1 MATTVTAI
9 AAAIFGVS
17 VVASGEGSVGFV
29 PGLGASPSVS
39 VDFFPDVAVVGGAS
53 AKSRVRLRKDWN
65 TNHAGGFD
73 SVRVV
78 PTVAMNA
85 WPDGDYGLVRKL
97 VTAELGDTTQV
108 DIATLDPNDPSR
120 AFVVGEAVDGETDVH
135 DAVAEASKSM
145 QHLVAMLDAK
155 ARKSPALVVVDRDA
169 SISPLGDDFTHAHV
183 GRPEEFDSLL
193 LSFLYKGPKKW
204 DVLWCDKGQ
213 AGVSASAARTPAL
226 RMTNKNWVGD
236 YDVYRWTGEDGMGGS
251 GLYAVSGTFLKN
263 LPTALRKNQFAD
275 ANEWLARLCR
285 SGDATCFSYL
295 ERKTEGSQ
303 GKLAARLG
311 GVSQQGLFTQ
321 ILWRDT
327 TVHVGGA
334 SEASLGA
341 LMVGGESAGEG
352 KALESFTVGS
362 ATELGKKRRP
372 RAKTTKTTSAKASSA
387 KTTSS
392 KASRAKTSSS
402 KASSAKTS
410 SSKKHYLGKSEG
422 AAKVVTLVHD
432 ASDDVLGTAKPA
444 SKHAKI
450 VGHHERKEARAADLL
465 HTLAP
470 KGKRAKETTAAKA
483 TAKATA
489 AKVTPKATANGS
501 KLTKKKVVDE
511 DDVDAMLDWWS
522 DVPETPMGSAK
533 SATAHPAQ
541 SSSTSSRSTGSRRAS
556 RNKTHKH
563 DTTTVVEDA
572 EVDAALDDALD
583 AASASFL
590 AKSETPV
597 PSSQQA
603 SHRKSVRASHT
614 QTRDSVTPSSETVA
628 SVPLSVPRGIETS
641 PVLEREGDSFA
652 DDQQT
657 RERTRLVSESVAKG
671 DARDMRAASRMTD
684 AAADLNAEG
693 GVAFVGEG
701 AITLHTISP
710 EEALKHVSRVHH
722 KEEVEAAEAAAE
734 LAKQEADVET
744 ARAKSEASDAVD
756 RGTELLD
763 AADES
768 YADIVD
774 ESYADIVGERDLSWR
789 SAVGE
794 REAGDADE
802 EEEEEPKEE
811 EDDDKTYEDNAEV
824 DYEEEEVSANAKP
837 ASRTFSKSLAKP
849 IARSSIKS
857 SSRSSTESKASTE
870 SKTSTESSAKSSG
883 SSRHISRP
891 PTLKRS
897 PHATDVHAKH
907 SSGSAAKT
915 PVHLHA
921 GSSSTGHHSE
931 RSTLG
936 SKGETVGDTVALS
949 PRAEARVVAKAAEAR
964 AEVAP
969 AVQIEVA
976 NGGAW
981 RSAFTEAQ
989 NQVAY
994 ATRNKAV
1001 FEPTTGPNAASLGA
1015 TYDSSFRNL
1024 YGQLGEAEL
1033 AALVA
1038 AADSS
1043 LDDFGPGSRPLAG
1056 DTEAPARY

>member
-1 MATTVTAI
+1 
-9 AAAIFGVS
+9 
-17 VVASGEGSVGFV
+17 
-29 PGLGASPSVS
+29 
-39 VDFFPDVAVVGGAS
+39 
-53 AKSRVRLRKDWN
+53 
-65 TNHAGGFD
+65 
-73 SVRVV
+73 
-78 PTVAMNA
+78 
-85 WPDGDYGLVRKL
+85 
-97 VTAELGDTTQV
+97 
-108 DIATLDPNDPSR
+108 
-120 AFVVGEAVDGETDVH
+120 
-135 DAVAEASKSM
+135 
-145 QHLVAMLDAK
+145 
-155 ARKSPALVVVDRDA
+155 
-169 SISPLGDDFTHAHV
+169 
-183 GRPEEFDSLL
+183 
-193 LSFLYKGPKKW
+193 
-204 DVLWCDKGQ
+204 
-213 AGVSASAARTPAL
+213 
-226 RMTNKNWVGD
+226 
-236 YDVYRWTGEDGMGGS
+236 
-251 GLYAVSGTFLKN
+251 
-263 LPTALRKNQFAD
+263 
-275 ANEWLARLCR
+275 
-285 SGDATCFSYL
+285 
-295 ERKTEGSQ
+295 
-303 GKLAARLG
+303 
-311 GVSQQGLFTQ
+311 
-321 ILWRDT
+321 
-327 TVHVGGA
+327 
-334 SEASLGA
+334 
-341 LMVGGESAGEG
+341 
-352 KALESFTVGS
+352 
-362 ATELGKKRRP
+362 
-372 RAKTTKTTSAKASSA
+372 
-387 KTTSS
+387 
-392 KASRAKTSSS
+392 
-402 KASSAKTS
+402 
-410 SSKKHYLGKSEG
+410 
-422 AAKVVTLVHD
+422 
-432 ASDDVLGTAKPA
+432 
-444 SKHAKI
+444 
-450 VGHHERKEARAADLL
+450 
-465 HTLAP
+465 
-470 KGKRAKETTAAKA
+470 
-483 TAKATA
+483 
-489 AKVTPKATANGS
+489 
-501 KLTKKKVVDE
+501 
-511 DDVDAMLDWWS
+511 
-522 DVPETPMGSAK
+522 MGSAK

-857 SSRSSTESKASTE
+857 SSRSSTES
-870 SKTSTESSAKSSG
+870 SAKSSG